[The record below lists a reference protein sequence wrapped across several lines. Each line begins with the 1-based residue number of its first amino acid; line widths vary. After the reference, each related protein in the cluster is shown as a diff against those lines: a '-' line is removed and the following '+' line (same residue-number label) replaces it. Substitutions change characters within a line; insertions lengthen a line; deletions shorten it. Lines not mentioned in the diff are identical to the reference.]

1 MRDEQDQASVNNK
14 ISGAKLPKLPITKF
28 NGKFE
33 SWLSFWG
40 KFNSEID
47 SANLPTLTKF
57 AYLKELLEESIRADI
72 DGLPFTEEGYSKA
85 KDILEA
91 KYGQTS
97 EVVNAYVQN
106 IMSLPVIS
114 GANPKKI
121 NDFYKQL
128 RYNMQSL
135 ETMGKLADVIGNV
148 RSTLDKLKGIKS
160 DLVRGNKG
168 WQDWSFTDLLE
179 QLKNWRDIHPI
190 EQDTVEK
197 PNQSKSPFKR
207 SPFFHTRDSEHETSS
222 LVCVYCENNMHKS
235 VDCTKVVS
243 VDNRKK
249 ILARK
254 GRCFNCTGT
263 QHQAASCRSKS
274 KCKKCNRKH
283 HISICGESPPGEQLL
298 TAQHSNNNTIVYPV
312 VIVNVEGVKCRAL
325 LDTGAGSSYASAAL
339 LDKLPKRESKRETR
353 KVEMMLGT
361 TTREMELQTIN
372 VKANSGQFS
381 MAVEVTKV
389 AKGELV
395 SLDNPQYQQIIDGN
409 PHLKGVV
416 MEDTDSKER
425 LPVHIIL
432 GASE

>member
-1 MRDEQDQASVNNK
+1 
-14 ISGAKLPKLPITKF
+14 
-28 NGKFE
+28 
-33 SWLSFWG
+33 
-40 KFNSEID
+40 
-47 SANLPTLTKF
+47 
-57 AYLKELLEESIRADI
+57 
-72 DGLPFTEEGYSKA
+72 
-85 KDILEA
+85 
-91 KYGQTS
+91 
-97 EVVNAYVQN
+97 
-106 IMSLPVIS
+106 
-114 GANPKKI
+114 
-121 NDFYKQL
+121 
-128 RYNMQSL
+128 MQSL

-160 DLVRGNKG
+160 DLVRGNEG

-197 PNQSKSPFKR
+197 QNQSKSPFKR

-222 LVCVYCENNMHKS
+222 LVCVYCENNTHKS

-263 QHQAASCRSKS
+263 QHQAASCRTKS

-425 LPVHIIL
+425 LQVHIIL